1 MQFAYFLVRERNSA
15 RKKNGNART
24 HYQARGR
31 KVRLSYRRAHEK
43 TNKSHCVR
51 ATDKYDLNVSV
62 RSFLFRILAV
72 AFHIRVHNI
81 VFHIVHYILAL

>member
-15 RKKNGNART
+15 RKKMVT
-24 HYQARGR
+24 
-31 KVRLSYRRAHEK
+31 RALTIKREEERCACHIGAHMKKK
-43 TNKSHCVR
+43 TKSHCVR

-62 RSFLFRILAV
+62 HSFLFRILAV

>member
-1 MQFAYFLVRERNSA
+1 MVTRALTIKREEERCA
-15 RKKNGNART
+15 CHIGAHMKK
-24 HYQARGR
+24 Q
-31 KVRLSYRRAHEK
+31 
-43 TNKSHCVR
+43 TNRIVFVPLINMI
-51 ATDKYDLNVSV
+51 LNVSV